1 MPLIVAIANKSNI
14 HVSLAFYHNS
24 SLSVS
29 CLLFL
34 YVSECLDMLAERLG
48 NILLIV
54 LEMRCQHIVDVAGYR
69 HLVLADD
76 LYQLHDAVMEV
87 TADADLLSFACRH
100 SRLSHKGF
108 LIVTFHNAF
117 LVYLKSA
124 TYRV

>member
-1 MPLIVAIANKSNI
+1 
-14 HVSLAFYHNS
+14 
-24 SLSVS
+24 
-29 CLLFL
+29 
-34 YVSECLDMLAERLG
+34 MLAERLG

-117 LVYLKSA
+117 LVYCNILRLVLPILWNLWS
-124 TYRV
+124 